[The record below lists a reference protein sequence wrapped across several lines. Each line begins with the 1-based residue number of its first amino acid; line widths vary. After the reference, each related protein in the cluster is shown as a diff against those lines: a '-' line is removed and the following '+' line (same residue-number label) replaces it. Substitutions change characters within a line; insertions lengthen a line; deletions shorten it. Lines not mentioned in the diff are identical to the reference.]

1 MKGYVLK
8 SLGLVV
14 VVTAVMLV
22 VLVFAA
28 AAGAKVPVA
37 GDGPTE
43 TLCPP
48 PSDGSKQGAWCALDR
63 VDRFQDTLEDA
74 GFDLQEGKFAFWDLV
89 KDTCEG
95 RIRDA
100 LANNPWPNAYISMY
114 FEPHEG
120 VATPPVD
127 VFWQLREDEAIVLIG
142 QTPPAAAYFSYQSFV
157 AVPPGAPGRIG
168 APVGDTINIGTI
180 HTIGPDRVNRPVII
194 IITGHR
200 ETERRLRAAAR
211 AAGYPDAIINV
222 ETISPVIAPLG
233 SQPRWGGGVLV
244 GLRAP
249 RRRAGGRGGIGR
261 VHQEPAL

>member
-28 AAGAKVPVA
+28 SAGAKVPGA

-48 PSDGSKQGAWCALDR
+48 PSDGSKQEEWCALDR

-95 RIRDA
+95 KIRDA

-120 VATPPVD
+120 AATPPVD
-127 VFWQLREDEAIVLIG
+127 VFWQLREDEAIVLVG

-157 AVPPGAPGRIG
+157 AFP
-168 APVGDTINIGTI
+168 
-180 HTIGPDRVNRPVII
+180 
-194 IITGHR
+194 
-200 ETERRLRAAAR
+200 
-211 AAGYPDAIINV
+211 
-222 ETISPVIAPLG
+222 
-233 SQPRWGGGVLV
+233 
-244 GLRAP
+244 
-249 RRRAGGRGGIGR
+249 
-261 VHQEPAL
+261 PALQGASAYRSAIRSTSGRSTRLAPTASTGRSSSSSPGTARPSGACEQRRGRPAIPTPSSTSRRSHR